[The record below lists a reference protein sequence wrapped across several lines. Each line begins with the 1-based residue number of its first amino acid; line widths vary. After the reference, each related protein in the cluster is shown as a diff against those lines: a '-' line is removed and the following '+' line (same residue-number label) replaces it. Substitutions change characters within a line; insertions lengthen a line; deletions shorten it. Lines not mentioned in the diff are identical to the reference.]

1 MPREDAT
8 EQEWTHRKVKRSCLQ
23 GLDKSTV
30 VDRLWECCTKD
41 LESLNWK
48 QVGKNLDTEDELLK
62 LMKMLVVKKWNV
74 LLTKVA
80 S

>member
-1 MPREDAT
+1 MDP
-8 EQEWTHRKVKRSCLQ
+8 QEGQEKLSP
-23 GLDKSTV
+23 GLGQIHCGGH
-30 VDRLWECCTKD
+30 LWECCTKD

-48 QVGKNLDTEDELLK
+48 QVGKNLDTVDKLLK

>member
-1 MPREDAT
+1 M
-8 EQEWTHRKVKRSCLQ
+8 
-23 GLDKSTV
+23 
-30 VDRLWECCTKD
+30 WECCTKD

>member
-1 MPREDAT
+1 M
-8 EQEWTHRKVKRSCLQ
+8 
-23 GLDKSTV
+23 

-48 QVGKNLDTEDELLK
+48 QVGKNLDTEDKLLK